1 MQVTQSNRKTIVDT
15 DTRRSVFM
23 LAKGRTKGDV
33 AKVPHEAFIRQALK
47 AKLGWAKNEPAP
59 EHVKTVAKE
68 LAAVF
73 NAEMLAAS
81 ARVRALAEAEAKRK
95 ADMEADIAKMD
106 AAD

>member
-1 MQVTQSNRKTIVDT
+1 MQGTQRKTIVDT

-23 LAKGRTKGDV
+23 LAKGRKKDEV

-47 AKLGWAKNEPAP
+47 AKLGWAKAEPAP
-59 EHVKTVAKE
+59 EHVKQVAKE

-81 ARVRALAEAEAKRK
+81 NRVRAQREAS
-95 ADMEADIAKMD
+95 IAKMD
-106 AAD
+106 ADVVQGIADAI

>member
-1 MQVTQSNRKTIVDT
+1 MQGTQRKTIVDT

-23 LAKGRTKGDV
+23 LAKGRKKDEV

-81 ARVRALAEAEAKRK
+81 AKARALAEAEAKRV
-95 ADMEADIAKMD
+95 ADINKMCD
-106 AAD
+106 AMDTAA